1 MYLGPETLMPLASAF
16 AAITG
21 LLLMFWRRTATAVRS
36 AYKFL
41 TTRMS
46 RLFAG
51 TTRRSAI

>member
-21 LLLMFWRRTATAVRS
+21 LLLMFWRRTVTVVRS
-36 AYKFL
+36 ILKFFSS
-41 TTRMS
+41 RMS

-51 TTRRSAI
+51 NRAGS

>member
-21 LLLMFWRRTATAVRS
+21 LLLMFWRRTTTAVRS
-36 AYKFL
+36 VYKFF